1 MSAGTR
7 DEPAAADAAL
17 GQLFADH
24 FDALTGY
31 SMRRAN
37 PTDAADVVAE
47 TMLVAWRRIA
57 EVPPP
62 PATRPWLFGVARRV
76 LANQRRAAVRR
87 VALSQRLALELEAMR
102 STRQPD
108 PAVAF
113 VQNDRVRRA
122 LDALS
127 HGDKEMLQ
135 LSAWEGLSPTEIA
148 IAFDIPAVTARTR
161 LHRARDRLRTNLA
174 NTNQDERRTFTGHL
188 LVTAHTP
195 SSRFSKE
202 TNERP

>member
-7 DEPAAADAAL
+7 DEAAAANAAL
-17 GQLFADH
+17 RQLFDDH

-57 EVPPP
+57 DVPCP

-76 LANQRRAAVRR
+76 LANQRRGAVRR
-87 VALSQRLALELEAMR
+87 VALSERLALDLEAMS
-102 STRQPD
+102 STREPD
-108 PAVAF
+108 PAVAS
-113 VQNDRVRRA
+113 VQNDKLRRA

-127 HGDKEMLQ
+127 PDDRELIR

-148 IAFDIPAVTARTR
+148 IAFDIPPVTARTR
-161 LHRARDRLRTNLA
+161 LHRARHRLRTNLD
-174 NTNQDERRTFTGHL
+174 TNQDERRAFTGHFLGDGAHAVQPL
-188 LVTAHTP
+188 LEGD
-195 SSRFSKE
+195 R
-202 TNERP
+202 